1 MTAVERMRIYLK
13 EEFGIENDEQL
24 NAALKKSKPI
34 NIGVF
39 VSERRKV
46 DDLNVERA

>member
-1 MTAVERMRIYLK
+1 MTQVERMRQYLK

-24 NAALKKSKPI
+24 EAALRKSKPI

-39 VSERRKV
+39 VSKVRKV
-46 DDLNVERA
+46 DDVSEGN